1 MGAQTMIGITMY
13 NANVVAVTLRLAIE
27 TQHYTWIHTVTYW
40 GSIMLWFLF
49 IFIECAVPTGILTTG
64 QLYYDIYNI
73 IGLQFFWLPG
83 MMLPVWVSVLP
94 VFAYYCYSWLYEPSP
109 AEQVRQ
115 EHDIMKREHE
125 AEKKEKHNKIYDLTP
140 EERAARDTW
149 YANGLVG
156 TSSFKDEVDVT
167 ALRKGYIGR
176 LSGKKKFTAAAK
188 AVSVGMMKLRQSS

>member
-94 VFAYYCYSWLYEPSP
+94 VFTYYCYSWLYDPSP
-109 AEQVRQ
+109 SEQVRQ
-115 EHDIMKREHE
+115 EHEIEMEKKD
-125 AEKKEKHNKIYDLTP
+125 AETKEKHENLDKLSEKAKAD
-140 EERAARDTW
+140 RDAHPHT
-149 YANGLVG
+149 LVD
-156 TSSFKDEVDVT
+156 TSSMADEIDVS
-167 ALRKGYIGR
+167 ALQKGYIGR
-176 LSGKKKFTAAAK
+176 LSGKKKFVAAIN
-188 AVSVGMMKLRQSS
+188 